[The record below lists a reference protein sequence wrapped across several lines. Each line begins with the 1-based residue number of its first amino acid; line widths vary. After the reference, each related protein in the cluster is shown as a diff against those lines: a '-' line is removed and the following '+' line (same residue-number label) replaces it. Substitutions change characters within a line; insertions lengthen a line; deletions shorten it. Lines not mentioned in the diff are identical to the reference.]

1 MRLFFKDLIPAML
14 DRVRIVMVETRHPGN
29 IGAAA
34 RAMKTM
40 GLMDLRLIRPV
51 RFPDQEAFARATD
64 GALDVLDRAQVCA
77 DLDEAIGDA
86 DLVIGTSARQRRI
99 PWPCITPRQLGDRLI
114 AEPDMKVAVM
124 FGREDRGLTNEELQR
139 CNLHVSIPSNSEYG
153 VLNVASAVQL
163 ISYELRLALV
173 GDEVELPE
181 ARSRRYSMTLPELDW
196 DEPPASNQDVD
207 RLLAHLE
214 RVATESGFLDPDNPA
229 QVSSRLRRLFMRAR
243 PDKMEVGILRGILA
257 SIEKRWDK

>member
-1 MRLFFKDLIPAML
+1 MDLTAAML

-29 IGAAA
+29 VGAAA

-40 GLMDLRLIRPV
+40 GLSDLRLIRPV
-51 RFPDQEAFARATD
+51 RFPDQEATARATE
-64 GALDVLDRAQVCA
+64 GAADVLARAQVCA

-99 PWPCITPRQLGDRLI
+99 PWPCITPRQLGDRLV

-139 CNLHVSIPSNSEYG
+139 CNLHVSIPSAPDYG

-173 GDEVELPE
+173 GDEVEMPE
-181 ARSRRYSMTLPELDW
+181 ARARRYSMPLPELVW

-207 RLLAHLE
+207 LLLTHLE
-214 RVATESGFLDPDNPA
+214 RVAMTSGFLDPENPA

-257 SIEKRWDK
+257 SIEKRWQK